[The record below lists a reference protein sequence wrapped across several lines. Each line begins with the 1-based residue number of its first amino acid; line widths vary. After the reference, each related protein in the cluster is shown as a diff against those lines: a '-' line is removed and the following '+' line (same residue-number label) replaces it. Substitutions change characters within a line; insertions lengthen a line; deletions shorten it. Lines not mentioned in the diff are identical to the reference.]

1 MYLYLIYIYIQNH
14 ECILFTNTKTNVYTY
29 RYPFCGAGLQH
40 NMLIEMPS
48 LEVGEIQHDCRL
60 AFPVEYEV
68 PAHVWIRIFQG
79 CNVYSL

>member
-1 MYLYLIYIYIQNH
+1 MYIIYNYKNKCIYI
-14 ECILFTNTKTNVYTY
+14 Y

-68 PAHVWIRIFQG
+68 PAHVWIGIFQG